1 MLTLKGDF
9 LCNILESIR
18 EEFTKNNLACV
29 VLAPKEGGREGGREG
44 GKGEP
49 TRRGTCRP
57 GQPPAPGLWLQPALG
72 FMHRH
77 LLLLRRDTAQH
88 VNGQKTRR
96 HFLQRLCR
104 EGAEDGARALSSPST
119 SA

>member
-44 GKGEP
+44 
-49 TRRGTCRP
+49 RGN
-57 GQPPAPGLWLQPALG
+57 PPAEARVVRVSLPPLASGSS
-72 FMHRH
+72 
-77 LLLLRRDTAQH
+77 RRLASCT
-88 VNGQKTRR
+88 VT
-96 HFLQRLCR
+96 FCF
-104 EGAEDGARALSSPST
+104 
-119 SA
+119 